1 MKRTVLLL
9 MAIAVVSSIPAH
21 AQRPGLFGVS
31 GGATL
36 GDIGLT
42 ATTTDSRWGGTAGV
56 FGAWRASYNT
66 IVTLE
71 ANWVQKGGK
80 GLGGESLRLDY
91 IDIPLTFGG
100 SAAMA
105 DQTWRGRLY
114 VGVSLGVRVGCDS
127 DVPGLNCDRANSTDW
142 TFPIG
147 GMLAKTSPDGRLVG
161 VDVRYSIGASDVFD
175 NTRSKTRLWQFK
187 LIVGFPKG

>member
-1 MKRTVLLL
+1 MKRTLFLV
-9 MAIAVVSSIPAH
+9 MVIALVSSIPAH
-21 AQRPGLFGVS
+21 AQPPGLFGVS

-36 GDIGLT
+36 GDLGLT
-42 ATTTDSRWGGTAGV
+42 TTTTDSRWGGTAGV

-71 ANWVQKGGK
+71 ANWVQKGGE
-80 GLGGESLRLDY
+80 GVGGQSVRLDY

-100 SAAMA
+100 SAAMG
-105 DQTWRGRLY
+105 DQAWRGRLY
-114 VGVSLGVRVGCDS
+114 VGVSLGVRVSCDS
-127 DVPGLNCDRANSTDW
+127 DVLGLNCDRANSTEW

-161 VDVRYSIGASDVFD
+161 VDVRYSIGSSDVFD
-175 NTRSKTRLWQFK
+175 TTRSKTRTWQFK
-187 LIVGFPKG
+187 LIVGIPRG